1 MKLEDVAKKA
11 GVSTATVSR
20 VINFDP
26 NVKDSTQSRAER
38 TLKSED
44 ITYSRL
50 NFDMVRPTVSEFRVL
65 ETGTNSVD
73 IRVAEASTYTIQN
86 GHFAWS
92 GDLGPGW
99 TMVQEAHPE
108 TGKCWRLGRWDPFS
122 AAQSE
127 DLGGGGVRLTFK
139 RGAAGMSRGEQF
151 QFSNVDRDTT
161 SAVKTRCKGVAFR
174 DCNFYA
180 LPGMGIVSQFTENIT
195 FERVNVVP
203 RAGTIRTCPAWADC
217 FHFSGC
223 RGEVLV
229 DSCKFSGTQ
238 DDPINV
244 DRTHLRLIEKTAPN
258 QVLVRFMHPQTYG
271 FAAFQR
277 DDEINFVNNVNLR
290 AYATGKVK
298 DNEKRTGRDWLLT
311 LAEAVPQFALD
322 DVVDNI
328 SWYPNLTVRNCN
340 VTTDSCRGFLI
351 TTRGKVLVEN
361 NTFYRTTLSRLP
373 THSPATKDSQCRSRH
388 EPEAPGRATRR
399 GIDYCASGGSV

>member
-65 ETGTNSVD
+65 ETGTNIFFND
-73 IRVAEASTYTIQN
+73 TATTEIYTIQN

-122 AAQSE
+122 AAHAE

-174 DCNFYA
+174 HYNSYA
-180 LPGMGIVSQFTENIT
+180 FTGMG
-195 FERVNVVP
+195 
-203 RAGTIRTCPAWADC
+203 
-217 FHFSGC
+217 
-223 RGEVLV
+223 L
-229 DSCKFSGTQ
+229 
-238 DDPINV
+238 
-244 DRTHLRLIEKTAPN
+244 LI
-258 QVLVRFMHPQTYG
+258 
-271 FAAFQR
+271 
-277 DDEINFVNNVNLR
+277 
-290 AYATGKVK
+290 
-298 DNEKRTGRDWLLT
+298 
-311 LAEAVPQFALD
+311 
-322 DVVDNI
+322 
-328 SWYPNLTVRNCN
+328 
-340 VTTDSCRGFLI
+340 
-351 TTRGKVLVEN
+351 
-361 NTFYRTTLSRLP
+361 
-373 THSPATKDSQCRSRH
+373 
-388 EPEAPGRATRR
+388 
-399 GIDYCASGGSV
+399 